1 MVGLTK
7 GRFWLVKWIQGGHQ
21 TVEGSEILGSKSC
34 ERRSFV
40 SDIDPSLRVGPDF
53 SYLAVFELLLPATQK
68 HVYIYIYSFLY
79 IISSPKK
86 QDDFPFPKEGY
97 VGSLPCGFHVTS
109 PVLGVMTRRSKLRLR
124 RRRRDWIERD
134 GYC

>member
-68 HVYIYIYSFLY
+68 HVYIYIASC
-79 IISSPKK
+79 IS
-86 QDDFPFPKEGY
+86 Y
-97 VGSLPCGFHVTS
+97 RL
-109 PVLGVMTRRSKLRLR
+109 RRSKMIFLFQ
-124 RRRRDWIERD
+124 RRDMLVP
-134 GYC
+134 CHVVSM